1 MHTTRGYWIGAKDK
15 VSDCGVVIKFVERG
29 WWLAVCNIAF
39 VLVKGSAMEDVT
51 CKLGRCTFRLQVG
64 H

>member
-1 MHTTRGYWIGAKDK
+1 MCTRPEGTGIGAKDK

-39 VLVKGSAMEDVT
+39 VFGQRLCDG
-51 CKLGRCTFRLQVG
+51 GRDQGT
-64 H
+64 